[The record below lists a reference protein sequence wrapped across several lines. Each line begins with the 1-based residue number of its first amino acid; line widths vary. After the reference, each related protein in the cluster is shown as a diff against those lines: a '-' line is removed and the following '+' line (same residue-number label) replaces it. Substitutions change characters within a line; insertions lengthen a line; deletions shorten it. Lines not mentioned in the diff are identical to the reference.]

1 MKLRKSDL
9 QRIGQGIEHK
19 NRTTFVCRSET
30 AGLDGIFLREILSI
44 MGYSITAEYPS
55 VIDDS
60 RMIDTDLPYEVYA
73 ACVPQNDVLK
83 GLGNFAYGTRPSKDN
98 PRVPVK
104 DHEEIATIDTIN
116 QRWKEG
122 DSLRAIARWLNG
134 EGIKTRKGT
143 DWHATQ
149 IRRILERSE
158 GLLDEID
165 LTRG

>member
-9 QRIGQGIEHK
+9 RRIGQGIEHK
-19 NRTTFVCRSET
+19 NKTTFICGADT
-30 AGLDGIFLREILSI
+30 AGLEGIFLREILAV
-44 MGYSITAEYPS
+44 MGYQITDEYPS

-60 RMIDTDLPYEVYA
+60 RIIDTDLPYEVYA

-83 GLGNFAYGTRPSKDN
+83 GLSTYAYGTKPSPDN
-98 PRVPVK
+98 PRVPIK
-104 DHEEIATIDTIN
+104 DYEEIATIDIIN

-149 IRRILERSE
+149 IRRIIERSA
-158 GLLDEID
+158 GLV
-165 LTRG
+165 T